1 VVIDRY
7 VEAARANSVV
17 VHGPLGASE
26 IAATVA
32 AVAYEH
38 AGDAAVALND
48 RDELLRRLGIEGALD
63 TAGLRVLSPEDPDW
77 RADLPGAGAG
87 VTSAALAVAETGTLV
102 LPCGPERP
110 RGTHIVPPVHLC
122 VLRAAD
128 VVESFADAVAQVAGW
143 DLPSNVS
150 WVGGP
155 SRTADLEMRQTIG
168 IHGPRVVEVVLVDG
182 G

>member
-7 VEAARANSVV
+7 VDAARANAVV
-17 VHGPLGASE
+17 VHGPMRGAE
-26 IAATVA
+26 VAKTVA
-32 AVAYEH
+32 SITFEH

-48 RDELLRRLGIEGALD
+48 GDPLLRELGIEDALD
-63 TAGLRVLSPEDPDW
+63 TAGLRLLFPEDPDW
-77 RADLPGAGAG
+77 RAELPGAGAG
-87 VTSAALAVAETGTLV
+87 VTSAALAVADTGTLV
-102 LPCGPERP
+102 LPCGAERP
-110 RGTHIVPPVHLC
+110 RGTHIVPPVHVC
-122 VLRAAD
+122 VLRTSD
-128 VVESFADAVAQVAGW
+128 VVATFADAIARVGGW
-143 DLPSNVS
+143 ELPSNVS